1 MNLSTSNVFE
11 IFSNTAFIFY
21 LFYHEACFIIATN
34 LIIILNNAAYYI
46 LFNIS
51 KHTYLNTLWPP
62 DVKNW
67 LIGKDPDTGK
77 DWRLEKK
84 GTTEV
89 AGWHHLCDGH
99 AFEQASGVG
108 DGQVTLACCSPWCRR
123 VRHDWVT
130 GLNQTE
136 VALLFVM
143 KNFY

>member
-62 DVKNW
+62 DVKN
-67 LIGKDPDTGK
+67 
-77 DWRLEKK
+77 
-84 GTTEV
+84 
-89 AGWHHLCDGH
+89 
-99 AFEQASGVG
+99 
-108 DGQVTLACCSPWCRR
+108 
-123 VRHDWVT
+123 
-130 GLNQTE
+130 
-136 VALLFVM
+136 
-143 KNFY
+143 